1 MYIFCKIYGH
11 FRLFVCL
18 FIQCLLSLTFS
29 SLVSEY
35 ALLCAALRCL
45 CESVVRTRCSHCVVC
60 LCLFYMTCSL
70 CVYNA
75 PSCHI
80 ENSVIF
86 ITTTVCPVALS
97 VCSLQP
103 RLARAILSCS
113 DAVCGARVANVQRC
127 GWLRFSLNHLLH
139 CVGEE
144 LCMRHIRHLCRLRH
158 CGAHVHWSIYCL
170 PHVEAMSLDL
180 TVPIVY
186 NNMLPASHMII

>member
-60 LCLFYMTCSL
+60 LCLFYMPCSL

-103 RLARAILSCS
+103 RLARAILSS
-113 DAVCGARVANVQRC
+113 WDAVCGARVANLQRC

-139 CVGEE
+139 CVGQNSACATSATCAACATVGRMSTD
-144 LCMRHIRHLCRLRH
+144 LSTVYPMWKQCPWILRFPLFTIT
-158 CGAHVHWSIYCL
+158 CSR
-170 PHVEAMSLDL
+170 PH
-180 TVPIVY
+180 TW
-186 NNMLPASHMII
+186 